1 MKTLLLLRHAKS
13 SWDDESVPD
22 HDRPLNRRGKKSAPM
37 MGRLILKEG
46 LTPERIYSSTAV
58 RARKTAEAV
67 ARTCRVRDRLELVE
81 NLYLAPAGTLLAEA
95 QSRTPEPVER
105 VLLVGH
111 NPGMEDLV
119 EALSGHR
126 ERFPTAALAV
136 FELGIDAW
144 ADLGLGVE
152 TRLVKIWR
160 PKEL

>member
-22 HDRPLNRRGKKSAPM
+22 HDRPLNRRGKKAAPV

-46 LTPERIYSSTAV
+46 LTPDRIYSSTAL

-67 ARTCRVRDRLELVE
+67 ARACRIRDRVELVE
-81 NLYLAPAGTLLAEA
+81 SLYLAPAGTLLAEA
-95 QSRTPEPVER
+95 QTRTPEPIER

-119 EALSGHR
+119 EVLSGRR

-144 ADLGLGVE
+144 ADLALGIE
-152 TRLVKIWR
+152 AKLVKIWR
-160 PKEL
+160 PKEI